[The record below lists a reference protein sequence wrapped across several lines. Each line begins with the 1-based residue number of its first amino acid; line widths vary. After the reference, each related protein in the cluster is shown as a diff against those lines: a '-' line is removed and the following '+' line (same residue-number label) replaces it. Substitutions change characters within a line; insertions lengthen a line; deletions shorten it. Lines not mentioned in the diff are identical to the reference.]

1 MLYNELMK
9 KLVLISGISGAG
21 KSTASNILEDMG
33 YTCIDQ
39 YPVELLPDL
48 LELIKKDDT
57 IKYDQV
63 ALTIGLSDLDKFS
76 NLLANSDFNP
86 KLILLDAKKDTI
98 INRYKFTRRVHPLV
112 VSNTASTLEEAVE
125 IEKGILNK
133 YKKRSVHIIDTASL
147 NTKQLK
153 AMLDKIL
160 EYNDFNNLA
169 ITFESFGFKNGVP
182 DDADVVLDVRML
194 ENPFYVPRL
203 KNKTGND
210 KPVRDYVMNSKLT
223 QRYIK
228 KTTAY
233 LDFMFKTYDNEEKRH
248 LTICIGCTG
257 GQHRSVSVA
266 NYLHEYYNGRYMC
279 YITHR
284 EIEE

>member
-1 MLYNELMK
+1 MVYNLIMK

-21 KSTASNILEDMG
+21 KTTASNIIEDMG

-48 LELIKKDDT
+48 IELISTSDS
-57 IKYDQV
+57 IKYDKV

-76 NLLANSDFNP
+76 NLLSNTEFDST
-86 KLILLDAKKDTI
+86 LILIDASTDSI

-112 VSNTASTLEEAVE
+112 NSNVASTIQEAIE
-125 IEKGILNK
+125 IEKNILKK
-133 YKKRSVHIIDTASL
+133 YKRKNVHIIDTTNL
-147 NTKQLK
+147 TVKQHK
-153 AMLDKIL
+153 AKLDKIL
-160 EYNDFNNLA
+160 KYNDYENLA
-169 ITFESFGFKNGVP
+169 ITFESFGYKNGLP
-182 DDADVVLDVRML
+182 DDADVILDVRML
-194 ENPFYVPRL
+194 DNPFYVAKL

-210 KPVRDYVMNSKLT
+210 KPVRDYVLNSRLT

-228 KTTAY
+228 KTIAY
-233 LDFMFKTYDNEEKRH
+233 LDFMFREYDKEEKRH

-257 GQHRSVSVA
+257 GQHRSVTLA
-266 NYLHEYYNGRYMC
+266 NYLYNYYKDRYMC

-284 EIEE
+284 ELK